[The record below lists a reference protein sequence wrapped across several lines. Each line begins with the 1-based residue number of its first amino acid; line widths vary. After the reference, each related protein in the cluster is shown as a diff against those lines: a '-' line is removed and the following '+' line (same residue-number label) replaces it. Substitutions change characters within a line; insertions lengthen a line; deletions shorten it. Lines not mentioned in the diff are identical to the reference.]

1 MSFITKVDYSRQLKQ
16 PVNSTAHFSGANTF
30 EGVFKTTN
38 NHYLTGSTAQTRYL
52 FVCGE
57 PSVTS
62 ANTETGLLV
71 SMGMGSFTGATNTI
85 VSINQPPLLA
95 STGGTSGSSLQ
106 IKSTTLIASTGT
118 DLEIDT
124 KGNVVRNTSSRR
136 YKTNIRNLDINNLEK
151 LLRLNPRVF
160 NYKSSGIEDIGYIAE
175 EVAELGL
182 TDFILYDERG
192 RVDSVKYKLL
202 AIAVIEYLKKYT
214 NNSLYSETPKT
225 KVEEKIKVIRENYT
239 TENTRYIITK
249 DNPITITLDNTK
261 SNRFYIKSMTNTI
274 LIPKI
279 GLIDENWDELQMGP
293 QSSVEVL
300 FSENN
305 WYVLSSDGL
314 KDS

>member
-1 MSFITKVDYSRQLKQ
+1 M
-16 PVNSTAHFSGANTF
+16 
-30 EGVFKTTN
+30 
-38 NHYLTGSTAQTRYL
+38 
-52 FVCGE
+52 
-57 PSVTS
+57 
-62 ANTETGLLV
+62 
-71 SMGMGSFTGATNTI
+71 
-85 VSINQPPLLA
+85 
-95 STGGTSGSSLQ
+95 
-106 IKSTTLIASTGT
+106 
-118 DLEIDT
+118 
-124 KGNVVRNTSSRR
+124 
-136 YKTNIRNLDINNLEK
+136 
-151 LLRLNPRVF
+151 
-160 NYKSSGIEDIGYIAE
+160 
-175 EVAELGL
+175 
-182 TDFILYDERG
+182 YDERG

-274 LIPKI
+274 LMPRI